1 MFCRIHWKSHFK
13 NNYSLTFL
21 FHWQGGRDKCDETKV
36 PDFTWMSQVRGFIW
50 EMPHGLWSEW
60 WNGKKKKK
68 KKSPS
73 PWEVTSLWRLKL
85 PHDGS
90 SSWIIRAS
98 SLVGVLQLFTSSKD
112 CWSMEEQTA
121 CGLIPSALTAASVFI
136 LFTAQ
141 SVPVAWS
148 CLLVGGERRWLNW
161 KTKKEEIRCLTLDS
175 GCYF

>member
-1 MFCRIHWKSHFK
+1 MKQKSRTLRGCLRCVDLFGKCLMFFDL
-13 NNYSLTFL
+13 NA
-21 FHWQGGRDKCDETKV
+21 
-36 PDFTWMSQVRGFIW
+36 
-50 EMPHGLWSEW
+50 EMVK
-60 WNGKKKKK
+60 KKKKK

-73 PWEVTSLWRLKL
+73 PWQVTSLWRLKL

-90 SSWIIRAS
+90 SSWIMRAS

-112 CWSMEEQTA
+112 CWSVEEQTA